1 MIIASPQIGE
11 IQGHNTSDWMV
22 NHNVILKIIKMVCEE
37 EVEDVKEELRNT

>member
-1 MIIASPQIGE
+1 
-11 IQGHNTSDWMV
+11 MV